1 MTDPEG
7 FCSCSLWEEQGV
19 EGKRREGKETE
30 KRHFQNLPGHRAL
43 ASCLPQ
49 ICLGLRRPGRRWIN

>member
-7 FCSCSLWEEQGV
+7 FCSCSLWEEQGA

-30 KRHFQNLPGHRAL
+30 KRHFSESPWAPSPSVLP
-43 ASCLPQ
+43 PQ

>member
-7 FCSCSLWEEQGV
+7 FCSCSLWEEQGA
-19 EGKRREGKETE
+19 EGKRREDKETE

-43 ASCLPQ
+43 ASCLP
-49 ICLGLRRPGRRWIN
+49 RSVWD